1 MLGVSRA
8 RKPPVPEPW
17 PYALCWQPCVP
28 PAAVGEGWLP
38 ALRTA
43 GATKQTNVLQH
54 AAMQIASE
62 HSTFSPA
69 LIATPRRLRG
79 NSSVCLADSYCP
91 LIPLTPSVTGRE
103 EERERRA
110 GRAAGA
116 RVAGC
121 WWDSRVPSAGG
132 GRWQPDWGL
141 WVGERLG
148 WRHKGWVP
156 QELPASW
163 PWGWAGG
170 FCRCWAGWHV
180 PHRQPSSGRAVLGEG
195 CGGLPVC
202 PLSPTHAPPKGT
214 SPVPI
219 LCGSS
224 ILLHLRQQDR
234 GDHWCPMCP
243 PGRHCRAVLGPLILR
258 MGRCLPENRLT
269 RGRMGS
275 G

>member
-110 GRAAGA
+110 GRAVGA

-132 GRWQPDWGL
+132 GRWQPGWGL

-202 PLSPTHAPPKGT
+202 PLSPTHAASQRHIPSSHPLRFFHPSPPPSAGQ
-214 SPVPI
+214 
-219 LCGSS
+219 
-224 ILLHLRQQDR
+224 R
-234 GDHWCPMCP
+234 
-243 PGRHCRAVLGPLILR
+243 GPLVSDMSPWQALQ
-258 MGRCLPENRLT
+258 GCAWPSDSQN
-269 RGRMGS
+269 GKVPA
-275 G
+275 